1 MMLQPWSRFS
11 IFIFGAAL
19 LWGCEGEVSK
29 ESYELEIPAGF
40 PEPTIPEDNQLT
52 SERVELGKH
61 LFYDKRLSANNAISC
76 ASCHKQQ
83 LAFADSKPLSMGH
96 NGREGFRNSPTLANV
111 AYQETFMMDGG
122 VSTLALQSLAPIHD
136 EEEMGFNINEVV
148 IKLNADSELKKKS
161 KEAYGRDSLDAWV
174 ITRAL
179 ASFQRILISGNS
191 RYDQFEHQGRSYV
204 LTKEE
209 KRGMKLFF
217 SEKTQCGSCHAGFN
231 FSDGNFHNI
240 GLYEKYED
248 PGRERISNKSEDY
261 GKFKTPTLRNIE
273 LTAPYMHDGSLSTLE
288 EVIEHFNNGGS
299 NHKNQDSRVKP
310 LNLSDEEQSELIAFL
325 KTLTDEEFV
334 TNRDFR
340 LN

>member
-1 MMLQPWSRFS
+1 MWSCGS
-11 IFIFGAAL
+11 
-19 LWGCEGEVSK
+19 EKSK
-29 ESYELEIPAGF
+29 ESYKLEIPAGF

-52 SERVELGKH
+52 SERVELGKF
-61 LFYDKRLSANNAISC
+61 LFYDTRLSANNAVSC

-96 NGREGFRNSPTLANV
+96 NGKEGFRNSPTLANV
-111 AYQETFMMDGG
+111 AYQTTFMMDGG
-122 VSTLALQSLAPIHD
+122 VSSLALQSLAPIHD

-148 IKLNADSELKKKS
+148 VKLNADSELKKMS
-161 KEAYGRDSLDAWV
+161 KEAYGRDSMDAWV

-191 RYDQFEHQGRSYV
+191 RYDQFEHQGKNDV
-204 LTKEE
+204 LTDEE

-217 SEKTQCGSCHAGFN
+217 SEKTQCSSCHIGFN
-231 FSDGNFHNI
+231 FTDGKFHNV
-240 GLYEKYED
+240 GLHETYSD
-248 PGRERISNKSEDY
+248 PGRERISNESKDF

-273 LTAPYMHDGSLSTLE
+273 VTAPYMHDGSLSTLE
-288 EVIEHFNNGGS
+288 EVIVHFNSGGS
-299 NHKNQDSRVKP
+299 NHKIKDSRVKP
-310 LNLSDEEQSELIAFL
+310 LNLSDDEQSELIAFL

-334 TNRDFR
+334 TNREFR